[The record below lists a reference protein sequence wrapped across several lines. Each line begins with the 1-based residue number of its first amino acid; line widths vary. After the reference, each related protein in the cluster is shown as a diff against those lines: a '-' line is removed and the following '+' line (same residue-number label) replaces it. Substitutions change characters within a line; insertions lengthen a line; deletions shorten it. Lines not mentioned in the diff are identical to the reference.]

1 MKLHNKKLILIIIY
15 MKNITFKKTKINN
28 NFIYNKITKSK
39 GNLKIKILFDNKLI
53 ITRVIW
59 NIKIIIKQ
67 K

>member
-39 GNLKIKILFDNKLI
+39 GNLNIKILFDNKLI
-53 ITRVIW
+53 ITRVI
-59 NIKIIIKQ
+59 
-67 K
+67 

>member
-39 GNLKIKILFDNKLI
+39 GNLNVKILFDNKLI

>member
-53 ITRVIW
+53 ITRVI
-59 NIKIIIKQ
+59 
-67 K
+67 

>member
-39 GNLKIKILFDNKLI
+39 GNLNIKILFDNKLI